1 MCLALDRGRPGF
13 IRNFTCSALL
23 GCLLKSPIYFIYGAF
38 TLYGSFSQ
46 HDSIINRICN
56 SLEALQRL
64 LNRSRNTKCTT
75 PAGLTCSWFRL
86 RPFRSPLLGVS
97 LTISF
102 PPVTEMFHFSGLPPF
117 NGRLDCSRQVAPF
130 RYPRFNGRLL
140 LPAAFRSLLRLS
152 SASGAKAFPAY
163 PLYLNLINPLLTL
176 YLQQGCH
183 GSDKRKVCES
193 GCYL

>member
-1 MCLALDRGRPGF
+1 MLFTFPSRYCFTIGRQMCLALDRGRPGF

-102 PPVTEMFHFSGLPPF
+102 PPVTEMFHFSGLPSLRTHGLLHVGFPIQTSADQRTLAPPRSFSQLATSFFGIWRQGIPRVPF
-117 NGRLDCSRQVAPF
+117 VP
-130 RYPRFNGRLL
+130 
-140 LPAAFRSLLRLS
+140 
-152 SASGAKAFPAY
+152 
-163 PLYLNLINPLLTL
+163 
-176 YLQQGCH
+176 
-183 GSDKRKVCES
+183 
-193 GCYL
+193 

>member
-1 MCLALDRGRPGF
+1 MLFTFPSRYCFTIGRQMCLALDRGRPGF

-102 PPVTEMFHFSGLPPF
+102 PPVTEMFHFSRFASQHYVFML
-117 NGRLDCSRQVAPF
+117 
-130 RYPRFNGRLL
+130 RYCINAVGFPIRISVDNNV
-140 LPAAFRSLLRLS
+140 SYRLS
-152 SASGAKAFPAY
+152 TA
-163 PLYLNLINPLLTL
+163 
-176 YLQQGCH
+176 
-183 GSDKRKVCES
+183 
-193 GCYL
+193 

>member
-1 MCLALDRGRPGF
+1 MDPATPV
-13 IRNFTCSALL
+13 T
-23 GCLLKSPIYFIYGAF
+23 
-38 TLYGSFSQ
+38 
-46 HDSIINRICN
+46 
-56 SLEALQRL
+56 QRL
-64 LNRSRNTKCTT
+64 Q
-75 PAGLTCSWFRL
+75 AWHVYGLGYAPFAHHYLGYLLRFLFLRL
-86 RPFRSPLLGVS
+86 LRCFTSPGCRHFGHMDYSMWVSPFRHLR
-97 LTISF
+97 IK
-102 PPVTEMFHFSGLPPF
+102 
-117 NGRLDCSRQVAPF
+117 
-130 RYPRFNGRLL
+130 GRLL